1 MDRSID
7 RRPLILLDLDGVIN
21 DLGSLAGMKRPWR
34 VDIVRSHGYTVH
46 IPSYMPA
53 LIRAL
58 ADLAEIHWLTTWRHR
73 ANDAVADHLGAGR
86 FPVIDD
92 GTGDRHVDW
101 KPAAAFAVAGE
112 AIEAGRP
119 VIWIEDFGGFIPRD
133 EMPAGVVFVDTVGE
147 DFRDAVLRPEVVA
160 GLLASYRT
168 GNRVGGDFRTGVD
181 RGWDAWET
189 VRGVRNGVAGAH
201 FPVAHL
207 LHEVRELREALESS
221 LPDELATLSGLM
233 ASDERPETYDD
244 LESFY
249 DAYLESRDLIDDAC
263 RALDAAYRVLSRRW
277 PT

>member
-7 RRPLILLDLDGVIN
+7 LRPLILLDLDGVIN

-119 VIWIEDFGGFIPRD
+119 VIWIEDFGGFIPRE
-133 EMPAGVVFVDTVGE
+133 EMPAGVMFVDTVDD
-147 DFRDAVLRPEVVA
+147 DFHDAVLRPQVVA
-160 GLLASYRT
+160 ELLALFHA
-168 GNRVGGDFRTGVD
+168 GDRVGVGLRAGFDG
-181 RGWDAWET
+181 GWEAWET
-189 VRGVRNGVAGAH
+189 VRGIRNGVAGAH